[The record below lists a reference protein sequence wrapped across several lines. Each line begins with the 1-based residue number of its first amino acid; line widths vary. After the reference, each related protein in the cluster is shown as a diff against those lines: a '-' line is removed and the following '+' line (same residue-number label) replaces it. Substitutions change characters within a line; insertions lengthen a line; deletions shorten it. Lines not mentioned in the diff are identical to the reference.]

1 MKKSAAQ
8 LDRDIHSFLQRKS
21 STKRRSAHSTVSSSD
36 VWDVAM
42 DALLEHAHDPTRAA
56 TRAAEVLRAV
66 KASTMSPAFAKALA
80 RVPKETRRAFE
91 GATGMVSKKS
101 YDWADFT
108 EGAALGFWA
117 SPYMNEVE
125 NLLEEDRRYV
135 ELTPGP
141 GGNWENVLPEVP
153 PAARTVA
160 KKFTK
165 AVKDQLTDAQ
175 LNEIAA
181 KFSPNDAGYK
191 GAMQSQGHGVGWF
204 DEGVKVDPPRN
215 FGETPQIHSAVY
227 RAVARAAREAGIAS
241 IR

>member
-21 STKRRSAHSTVSSSD
+21 STKRRSAHSTVGSGD
-36 VWDVAM
+36 IWDVAM
-42 DALLEHAHDPTRAA
+42 DALLEHDPTRAA
-56 TRAAEVLRAV
+56 EVVRSV
-66 KASTMSPAFAKALA
+66 KASTMSPAFAEALSH
-80 RVPKETRRAFE
+80 VPTATRQAFE
-91 GATGMVSKKS
+91 AAAGTVSKKS

-125 NLLEEDRRYV
+125 NLLEEDRRYI
-135 ELTPGP
+135 ELTPGS
-141 GGNWENVLPEVP
+141 GGNWEDVLPEIP
-153 PAARTVA
+153 SAARTVA

-181 KFSPNDAGYK
+181 KFSPNDAGYN

-215 FGETPQIHSAVY
+215 FGETPQIHSA
-227 RAVARAAREAGIAS
+227 
-241 IR
+241 